1 MLPNVKVIM
10 RSNFIVLLLSFMP
23 LLALSQ
29 KDFKLVEQS
38 QKEKPSWLTYSN
50 HKDAL
55 MIQANRAASL
65 EDAQKN
71 VMTSLLNNIASSI
84 AVQVTGKTDMNVGWS
99 VQDGSDVYTED
110 IKKTTTTE
118 IADMPALQ
126 GISLSKAETYW
137 EKYYNK
143 KTNETYY
150 DYYILYPFTSFDLEK
165 LIEEYNEAKAMD
177 KYPDEWKVFTSQ
189 DYIYDVQSEKKDTQK
204 SDTELV
210 NKLLDVARTNIAK
223 QIQVKVED
231 NSSIKGKTTFATDI
245 DVTLLVTKSHFN
257 PHVNKMYVI
266 AYVNKQDA
274 ARFYKRQ
281 TDVIFN
287 DVEKY
292 LSIADTYVETGFIAK
307 AKEELKKAEP
317 EFAKLEKPI
326 FFMTLFDLPDYELQ
340 EVLKCRNDLEQTLNR
355 KIADMEYGMNIYVE
369 CNTDMFGQKYF
380 NLQKELKAKLSE
392 TGCNFVDDKTSATW
406 AITINASSREYNKVD
421 FGSSVNY
428 FSYVD
433 AEIAV
438 EKVITN
444 QRIYE
449 DMITEKGGH
458 THNFSEAARDAYKKI
473 TPKIIEL
480 ITENI
485 K

>member
-1 MLPNVKVIM
+1 M
-10 RSNFIVLLLSFMP
+10 RKLFTFLLLSFMP

-38 QKEKPSWLTYSN
+38 QKEKPSWLTSYN
-50 HKDAL
+50 NKDAL
-55 MIQANRAASL
+55 MIQANRMATL
-65 EDAQKN
+65 DDAQKN

-84 AVQVTGKTDMNVGWS
+84 AVQVTGKTDMNVDWS
-99 VQDGSDVYTED
+99 VQGGNDVYTEE

-143 KTNETYY
+143 KTGETYY
-150 DYYILYPFTSFDLEK
+150 DYYILYPFSSYDLEK
-165 LIEEYNEAKAMD
+165 LIEEYNKAKALD
-177 KYPDEWKVFTSQ
+177 KYPDEWKQFTSQ
-189 DYIYDVQSEKKDTQK
+189 NYIYDIQSEKKDSQK

-210 NKLLDVARTNIAK
+210 NRLLDVARTNLAK

-231 NSSIKGKTTFATDI
+231 NSHTKGKTTFATEV

-257 PHVNKMYVI
+257 PHSNKMYVI
-266 AYVNKQDA
+266 AYINKDDA
-274 ARFYKRQ
+274 VRFYRRQ
-281 TDVIFN
+281 TDLAFN
-287 DVEKY
+287 NVEKY
-292 LSIADTYVETGFIAK
+292 ISIADTYIETGFMAK
-307 AKEELKKAEP
+307 AKDEMKKTES

-326 FFMTLFDLPDYELQ
+326 FFMTVFDAPDYELQ
-340 EVLKCRNDLEQTLNR
+340 EVLRRQNDLEQTVKR
-355 KIADMEYGMNIYVE
+355 KMAEMEYGTNIYVE
-369 CNTDMFGQKYF
+369 CSADMFGQKYF

>member
-1 MLPNVKVIM
+1 M
-10 RSNFIVLLLSFMP
+10 RKLLTFLLLSFMP
-23 LLALSQ
+23 LLAMSQ

-38 QKEKPSWLTYSN
+38 QKEKPSWLTSSD

-55 MIQANRAASL
+55 MIQANGMATMQEAEKS
-65 EDAQKN
+65 
-71 VMTSLLNNIASSI
+71 VMESLLDNIASSI
-84 AVQVTGKTDMNVGWS
+84 AVKVTGKTDREIKE
-99 VQDGSDVYTED
+99 DGKGDYTET
-110 IKKTTTTE
+110 IKSNTTVE

-126 GISLSKAETYW
+126 GISLSKAEKYW

-317 EFAKLEKPI
+317 EFAKLEKTI

-340 EVLKCRNDLEQTLNR
+340 EVLKRRNDLEQTLNR

-369 CNTDMFGQKYF
+369 CNTDMFGQKYP

-392 TGCNFVDDKTSATW
+392 TGCSFTDDKASATW
-406 AITINASSREYNKVD
+406 TVIINANSREYNKVD
-421 FGSSVNY
+421 FGSTSNY

-433 AEIAV
+433 AEITL
-438 EKVITN
+438 EKVVAGKTV
-444 QRIYE
+444 YE

-458 THNFSEAARDAYKKI
+458 THNYSEAARDAYKKI